1 MSSRPSWV
9 RAQLSARRS
18 SLRPAGRV
26 ERRPI
31 SGLSSVVAIVVML
44 YGCGSPEARS
54 NDEDQV
60 RREGR
65 TVTEERPCAPY
76 ANRWPRLVGGGPTDG
91 PVLLAVGEAAHA
103 GLPTTATADGHL
115 MAKLLLVVD
124 AEPGTKVVMRATS
137 VNGGHLRFT
146 HATGDG
152 PSWNTARTKP
162 AFALPPGT
170 RGSRPVDVPGIA
182 LADRAD
188 DYRIIVSIAD
198 EDFGP
203 FCVRLA

>member
-1 MSSRPSWV
+1 M
-9 RAQLSARRS
+9 
-18 SLRPAGRV
+18 
-26 ERRPI
+26 
-31 SGLSSVVAIVVML
+31 SSVVAIVVML
-44 YGCGSPEARS
+44 YGCGNLKARS
-54 NDEDQV
+54 GAEDQV

-65 TVTEERPCAPY
+65 TVTEDRPCVPY
-76 ANRWPRLVGGGPTDG
+76 ANPWPNLVGGGPTDG
-91 PVLLAVGEAAHA
+91 PVSFAVGETAHA

-124 AEPGTKVVMRATS
+124 AEPGTVVVMRATS
-137 VNGGHLRFT
+137 MNGGHLRFS

-152 PSWNTARTKP
+152 PSWTAARTKP
-162 AFALPPGT
+162 AFALPPGP

-188 DYRIIVSIAD
+188 DYRIVVSIAE